1 MNLCIELGYSQKT
14 LTSYNDRKTFTQEK
28 PIKCIWNWKQ
38 ETIRLRNII
47 WNFSHSLVL
56 LKILVQVVWK
66 LDFPTNMMNLLKVR
80 ADSKQLTRMPL
91 CNCNTSGSNNVSIN
105 HSLEYCINWAI
116 FSNFVSFYFLIVLEA
131 LKYVCYNNFI

>member
-56 LKILVQVVWK
+56 LKIFVQVFWK
-66 LDFPTNMMNLLKVR
+66 LDFPTNMMHLLEVK

-105 HSLEYCINWAI
+105 HSLEYCINWSI
-116 FSNFVSFYFLIVLEA
+116 FSNFVSFHFLIVL
-131 LKYVCYNNFI
+131 